1 MPHLVMIY
9 TFEQRSAAVGESCFV
24 ADTAVLIGSVI
35 LHDNVSV
42 WFNAVLRG
50 DSDVI
55 EVGAGS
61 NIQDGAV
68 LHTDAG
74 MRLTLGPGVTVGHK
88 AMLHGCEVGAHSLIG
103 IGSII
108 LNRARI
114 GQECII
120 GANALVAEGKDIPD
134 RSLVLG
140 TPGRVVRSLTDAE
153 VQALRESALGYVRK
167 SRRYLR
173 ELRPDERFRPP
184 EE

>member
-1 MPHLVMIY
+1 MIY
-9 TFEQRSAAVGESCFV
+9 TFEDRRVSIAGTCFV
-24 ADTAVLIGSVI
+24 AETAVLIGSVVV
-35 LHDNVSV
+35 HDNASI
-42 WFNAVLRG
+42 WFHTVVRG

-55 EVGAGS
+55 TIGPDC

-74 MRLTLGPGVTVGHK
+74 IPLTLGRGVTVGHK
-88 AMLHGCEVGAHSLIG
+88 AMLHGCEIGNYSLVG
-103 IGSII
+103 IGSIV

-114 GQECII
+114 GSYCII

-140 TPGRVVRSLTDAE
+140 TPGRVVRSLTDEEAA
-153 VQALRESALGYVRK
+153 ALERSAQGYVDK

-173 ELRPDERFRPP
+173 SLAPDPR
-184 EE
+184 